1 MRRDDVLERLNLTAK
16 RCARATTSDRSRSSA
31 RTPGTKLVPTANVD
45 LLVEFERPPT
55 LLSYIDLIEYL
66 EQLLGTR
73 VDLAT
78 PKKLKSRARPY
89 VERELIRVS

>member
-1 MRRDDVLERLNLTAK
+1 MRRDDVLERLNLHREELRTRYGVGSIALFGSY
-16 RCARATTSDRSRSSA
+16 ARDEARPDSD
-31 RTPGTKLVPTANVD
+31 VD

-55 LLSYIDLIEYL
+55 FLSYMHLIDYL

-78 PKKLKSRARPY
+78 PKKLKPRARPY
-89 VERELIRVS
+89 VERELIRVA